1 MPSEPTADS
10 LLPEPQVD
18 TLPQQQEPY
27 TPPHLEPQEHYV
39 LVTGLSI

>member
-1 MPSEPTADS
+1 MASEPTADL
-10 LLPEPQVD
+10 LLPESQAD

-27 TPPHLEPQEHYV
+27 TPPHLEPQEQYL